1 MIITDG
7 EINDVSDTIN
17 EIVEASDNPLSII
30 VIGVGDATF
39 GTMQQLDAD
48 VNPLKSSKTNE
59 YQHRDIVQ
67 FIKFEDFD
75 QDPDMLAKEVLREI
89 PKQLTSY
96 FKQAKIHPNPP
107 IRKVENSL
115 GLTDM
120 FHINKQN
127 KMIKQLTQN
136 GMSKEQSE

>member
-96 FKQAKIHPNPP
+96 FK
-107 IRKVENSL
+107 
-115 GLTDM
+115 
-120 FHINKQN
+120 
-127 KMIKQLTQN
+127 
-136 GMSKEQSE
+136 